1 MKALWRPRHRSA
13 LVGLIVGIAVE
24 LLLGG
29 TVSAAQ
35 STAPGGIHSTLSATQ
50 LPPFPSASAPMTVWN
65 AWAQSQRDAIETQP
79 YVEMLASQGLV
90 LRRVFFVNVTNA
102 PRHWQERDC
111 RQGQLLIRLVDR
123 LDREDCHGP
132 CSSGHTSTSGVWC
145 GEWSTRDSPAC
156 RDQTKT
162 QGDDHESPTNPQQRL
177 LPRLQ

>member
-13 LVGLIVGIAVE
+13 LAGLIVAAGVE

-102 PRHWQERDC
+102 PRDPGWSHYGRCSRDC
-111 RQGQLLIRLVDR
+111 QLTTLCDR
-123 LDREDCHGP
+123 SEL
-132 CSSGHTSTSGVWC
+132 CSSNLY
-145 GEWSTRDSPAC
+145 EYD
-156 RDQTKT
+156 
-162 QGDDHESPTNPQQRL
+162 
-177 LPRLQ
+177 